1 MMTNRE
7 SALRTSY
14 LIPHTSYL
22 KRFTLIELLVVIA
35 IIAILAGMLLPA
47 LGKVKNTATNA
58 SCLNNMKQCGLGIL
72 QYAGAHD
79 DWLPPPWNRFYWS
92 NYIAYELNLKPQL
105 PGVTD
110 ADRQG
115 KSLDH
120 AFWLATDKMFIC
132 PVQDLTYGVNNT
144 RPDTTARPVVGAT
157 TYRPT
162 IFEAGEMTLINGK
175 SGGWGT
181 YNYDK
186 VAYPHSKK
194 TTQILNDSIIMG
206 ECYYVP
212 PIEGTKYD
220 LLGPTP
226 TPLSRGFW
234 RKNLDTSVAPNGE
247 SVNYQRHAGTTNIL
261 FPDCHAENIGR
272 RPIDNYFRLE

>member
-1 MMTNRE
+1 M
-7 SALRTSY
+7 
-14 LIPHTSYL
+14 
-22 KRFTLIELLVVIA
+22 KRKKFTLIELLVVIA

-47 LGKVKNTATNA
+47 LGKVKQTATKT
-58 SCLNNMKQCGLGIL
+58 SCLNNMKQNGLGAI
-72 QYAGAHD
+72 QYSVSND
-79 DWLPPPWNRFYWS
+79 DWLPPPWNRYSWS
-92 NYIAYELNLKPQL
+92 NFIAYELNLKPQI
-105 PGVTD
+105 PGITD

-115 KSLDH
+115 KALEH
-120 AFWLATDKMFIC
+120 AFWMATDKMFIC
-132 PVQDLTYGVNNT
+132 PAQGMTYGCDNTPVNT
-144 RPDTTARPVVGAT
+144 PRPVAMAT
-157 TYRPT
+157 TYRPV
-162 IFEAGEMTLINGK
+162 IFEAGEMALINGK

-186 VAYPHSKK
+186 AAYPHSKK

-226 TPLSRGFW
+226 TPLSRSFW

-247 SVNYQRHAGTTNIL
+247 GVNYQRHAGTTNIL
-261 FPDCHAENIGR
+261 FLDCHAENIGR
-272 RPIDNYFRLE
+272 LPIDNYFRLQ